1 MNQEWC
7 EFAAYSDAAS
17 AEVVA
22 GMLRSESVPVHIAS
36 DEPMP
41 GLIRGFRIL
50 VPPEMLHRA
59 KWIAA
64 QAELSEGELTFF
76 ATGQLAGDDSA
87 EDTKT

>member
-1 MNQEWC
+1 MNKGWC

-22 GMLRSESVPVHIAS
+22 GMLRSESVPVHVAS

-41 GLIRGFRIL
+41 GLVRGFRVL
-50 VPPEMLHRA
+50 VPSAMLHRA

-64 QAELSEGELTFF
+64 QAELSEEELAFL
-76 ATGQLAGDDSA
+76 ATGQLGDNASSGDP
-87 EDTKT
+87 KP

>member
-1 MNQEWC
+1 MNEGWR

-22 GMLRSESVPVHIAS
+22 GLLRNGSVPVHVAS

-41 GLIRGFRIL
+41 GLVRGFRLL
-50 VPPEMLHRA
+50 VPPDMLHRA

-64 QAELSEGELTFF
+64 QAEFSEEELASL
-76 ATGQLAGDDSA
+76 ATGQLNCSSS
-87 EDTKT
+87 EDE